1 MIVPFVIVTSLHLTV
16 HLRKKLT
23 RFWVGNQKYVIFSR
37 IKRIQG
43 IEESFRRHGREEDA
57 LVLVK
62 EARLTLG

>member
-1 MIVPFVIVTSLHLTV
+1 MIVLFVIVTFLHLPA

-37 IKRIQG
+37 IKRVQG
-43 IEESFRRHGREEDA
+43 IEESFRRHGREEGA

-62 EARLTLG
+62 QARLTLG